1 MRFGKCVFV
10 QLGLRDGLDTL
21 LAVIGQLFAGGV
33 ADGWHLR
40 SGEVLEFLEEVGFR
54 HCAGRSPF
62 HLPRKL
68 RVADPIASC
77 KE

>member
-40 SGEVLEFLEEVGFR
+40 SGEVLEFLEV
-54 HCAGRSPF
+54 
-62 HLPRKL
+62 
-68 RVADPIASC
+68 
-77 KE
+77 